1 MRRAGGIVSLTGI
14 AVAIALATLAG
25 QARLFD
31 SRLALAQGRQGVT
44 SRAAAK
50 PYTTWQSYAGGAHSS
65 QYSALDQI
73 NKKNVAQLQV
83 AWSVPITGNS
93 IFNPVVIDG
102 VLYAPVGGGA
112 LAAIDAATG
121 KEMWRK
127 EGVAPSGARGMNYW
141 ESPDRSDRRFIFLQ
155 RGDVIAINAQNG
167 EPITSF
173 GNNGRVDIR
182 EAMERKPAGP
192 VGTSNP
198 GRIFENLFII
208 PLPGGPNYGGPP
220 SDVHAYDVRTGKLAW
235 IFHVI
240 PHEGEFG
247 YDTWPEGHYKV
258 GGGGHNWSE
267 FTVDEENAIAF
278 VGFGSPRYDFYGG
291 DRKGNN
297 LFANSLVAIDA
308 RTGKRLWHQQLIHHD
323 LWDWD
328 IPQSAKLLTIRQN
341 GKPRQVVA
349 QATKQGFLYVF
360 DRKTG
365 QPIWPIVERPVPQTD
380 VPGEWSSPTQPFPTK
395 PAPFAKQSF
404 TEKDINPYLPKEA
417 QDEVRARLRSYRNE
431 GMFTPPSF
439 EGSVSMPGHNGGAN
453 FGTSAVD
460 PDRGEFY
467 VVHKSLPT
475 VDRIAMPAPPRGAG
489 PGAGGRGAGGGGGGR
504 GGGNAI
510 VTPEQ
515 KAELMAQAKALVD
528 AAKGERVEFS
538 SPVSF
543 MQINFAGGAMTAAA
557 PPWSEMVKYDLNTG
571 EIVWRIPTGVQEA
584 PPEYNIPNNTGV
596 QFPRNAPLVTAGGLI
611 FLATGP
617 ERKVHAYDR
626 DTGKELWQHSL
637 PNGAE
642 GMLATYQVNGRQF
655 VVLPVAQANGT
666 FPAIFSSAGA
676 ARAEGPA
683 PAGPPAAGG
692 AQGGQPGGA
701 GGRQGRGG
709 GGPVLPSA
717 YIAFALPQ

>member
-1 MRRAGGIVSLTGI
+1 MRRVGGIVSLTGL

-25 QARLFD
+25 Q
-31 SRLALAQGRQGVT
+31 SRPGGT
-44 SRAAAK
+44 GRAAAK

-73 NKKNVAQLQV
+73 NKKNVAKLDV

-93 IFNPVVIDG
+93 IFNPVIVDG
-102 VLYAPVGGGA
+102 VMYIPAGGGA

-121 KEMWRK
+121 KEIWRK
-127 EGVAPSGARGMNYW
+127 EGAAPSGARGMNYW
-141 ESPDRSDRRFIFLQ
+141 ESPDRSDRRFIYLQ
-155 RGDVIAINAQNG
+155 RGDVIAVNAQNG
-167 EPITSF
+167 ELITSF
-173 GNNGRVDIR
+173 GNNGRVDLR
-182 EAMERKPAGP
+182 EAMERKPTGI

-208 PLPGGPNYGGPP
+208 PLPGGPSYGGPP
-220 SDVHAYDVRTGKLAW
+220 SDVYAYDVRTGKLAW

-258 GGGGHNWSE
+258 GGGVHNWSE
-267 FTVDEENAIAF
+267 FTVDEENGIAF
-278 VGFGSPRYDFYGG
+278 IGFGTARYDFYGG

-297 LFANSLVAIDA
+297 LYGNSLVAIDA
-308 RTGKRLWHQQLIHHD
+308 RTGKRIWHQQLVHHD

-341 GKPRQVVA
+341 GRPRQIVA

-365 QPIWPIVERPVPQTD
+365 QPIWPIEERPVPQTD
-380 VPGEWSSPTQPFPTK
+380 VPGEWTSLTQPFPTK

-417 QDEVRARLRSYRNE
+417 QDELRARLRTYRND
-431 GMFTPPSF
+431 GLFTPPSF
-439 EGSVSMPGHNGGAN
+439 EGSVEMPGHNGGAN

-475 VDRIAMPAPPRGAG
+475 MIRLSLPAPARGAG
-489 PGAGGRGAGGGGGGR
+489 AGGARGGGGGGR
-504 GGGNAI
+504 GGGNTI

-515 KAELMAQAKALVD
+515 KAELTAKAKELVE
-528 AAKGERVEFS
+528 AATGERVEFL
-538 SPVSF
+538 SPVNF
-543 MQINFAGGAMTAAA
+543 LNINFPGGSMTAAA
-557 PPWSEMVKYDLNTG
+557 PPWSELVKYDLNTG

-584 PPEYNIPNNTGV
+584 PPEYKIPNNTGV

-626 DTGKELWQHSL
+626 DTGKELWMHSV

-642 GMLATYQVNGRQF
+642 GMPATYQVNGRQF
-655 VVLPVAQANGT
+655 VVLPVAQPNAT
-666 FPAIFSSAGA
+666 FPATFNN
-676 ARAEGPA
+676 
-683 PAGPPAAGG
+683 AGG
-692 AQGGQPGGA
+692 
-701 GGRQGRGG
+701 GREGRGG
-709 GGPVLPSA
+709 GGTALPGA

>member
-1 MRRAGGIVSLTGI
+1 MRRAVGIVSLTGI
-14 AVAIALATLAG
+14 AVAGTATLWLATLAG
-25 QARLFD
+25 Q
-31 SRLALAQGRQGVT
+31 SRQAST
-44 SRAAAK
+44 SRAGAK
-50 PYTTWQSYAGGAHSS
+50 PYTTWQSYAGGGHSS

-73 NKKNVAQLQV
+73 NRKNVATLQV
-83 AWSVPITGNS
+83 AWSYPITGNS
-93 IFNPVVIDG
+93 IFNPVVVDG
-102 VLYAPVGGGA
+102 VMYAPVGGGA

-121 KEMWRK
+121 KEIWRK
-127 EGVAPSGARGMNYW
+127 EGAAPSGARGMNYW
-141 ESPDRSDRRFIFLQ
+141 ESPDRSDRRFVYLQ
-155 RGDVIAINAQNG
+155 RGDVIAVNAQNG

-173 GNNGRVDIR
+173 GTNGRVDLR
-182 EAMERKPAGP
+182 EAMERKAAGP

-208 PLPGGPNYGGPP
+208 PLPGGPSYGGPP
-220 SDVHAYDVRTGKLAW
+220 SDVHAYDVRTGKVAW

-247 YDTWPEGHYKV
+247 YDTWPEGHWSR

-267 FTVDEENAIAF
+267 FTVDEENGIAF

-308 RTGKRLWHQQLIHHD
+308 RTGKRIWHQQLIHHD

-360 DRKTG
+360 DRRTG
-365 QPIWPIVERPVPQTD
+365 QPIWPIEERPVPQSD
-380 VPGEWSSPTQPFPTK
+380 VPGEWTSPTQPFPTK
-395 PAPFAKQSF
+395 PAPFARQSF

-417 QDEVRARLRSYRNE
+417 QDELRARLRTYRNE
-431 GMFTPPSF
+431 GLFTPPSF
-439 EGSVSMPGHNGGAN
+439 EGSVQMPGHNGGAN

-467 VVHKSLPT
+467 IVHKSLPT
-475 VDRIAMPAPPRGAG
+475 MIRISL
-489 PGAGGRGAGGGGGGR
+489 PGAGRGGGGGGGGGGR
-504 GGGNAI
+504 GGGNTI

-515 KAELMAQAKALVD
+515 KAELMAKAKDLVD
-528 AAKGERVEFS
+528 AAKGGQVQFT

-543 MQINFAGGAMTAAA
+543 MNINFAGGSMTASA
-557 PPWSEMVKYDLNTG
+557 PPWSEMVKYDLNSG
-571 EIVWRIPTGVQEA
+571 DIVWRIPTGVQEA

-617 ERKVHAYDR
+617 ERRVHAYDR
-626 DTGKELWQHSL
+626 DSGKELWAHSL

-642 GMLATYQVNGRQF
+642 GMPATYQVNGRQF
-655 VVLPVAQANGT
+655 VVLPVAQPNAT
-666 FPAIFSSAGA
+666 FPASFNNAGA
-676 ARAEGPA
+676 ARAAGPA
-683 PAGPPAAGG
+683 L
-692 AQGGQPGGA
+692 PG
-701 GGRQGRGG
+701 
-709 GGPVLPSA
+709 A